1 MDFLIDGNAYL
12 NVALSVT
19 RSILYKDKGV
29 GKKYYVNDIFNEGK
43 YILKEEVKVQF
54 KKFCINYLSSLIA
67 PVGSNI
73 DRVHLVFDSR
83 SWRKEYINKAFE
95 KNLFDSEVAPV
106 KFDYKGNRKKDD
118 KIYLFF
124 EYFQDEIIPVLIRET
139 NINYYRIPGT
149 EGDDII
155 AFLCEKIENDILAY
169 TVDGDL
175 RQLVYNKDKNII
187 LIYPKQMS
195 KHKKLFVP
203 KELHPDLADDED
215 DNFFSLTESH
225 IVEPSMSKTIKTLKN
240 KDYFEYVVD
249 PVTEI
254 FTKIF
259 RGDKKDNIPKLHKM
273 TPIKTNKLILEIKK
287 DYGNSSIDLLDS
299 LDKDFIGYIVE
310 KISLLNKINDLNK
323 LQDIQKHFIFNSKI
337 IRLSSSLFPEK
348 IKTLLEKDFESKT
361 FLSFDNKRFSNI
373 KNNLSII

>member
-1 MDFLIDGNAYL
+1 
-12 NVALSVT
+12 
-19 RSILYKDKGV
+19 
-29 GKKYYVNDIFNEGK
+29 
-43 YILKEEVKVQF
+43 
-54 KKFCINYLSSLIA
+54 
-67 PVGSNI
+67 
-73 DRVHLVFDSR
+73 
-83 SWRKEYINKAFE
+83 
-95 KNLFDSEVAPV
+95 
-106 KFDYKGNRKKDD
+106 
-118 KIYLFF
+118 
-124 EYFQDEIIPVLIRET
+124 
-139 NINYYRIPGT
+139 
-149 EGDDII
+149 
-155 AFLCEKIENDILAY
+155 
-169 TVDGDL
+169 
-175 RQLVYNKDKNII
+175 
-187 LIYPKQMS
+187 
-195 KHKKLFVP
+195 
-203 KELHPDLADDED
+203 
-215 DNFFSLTESH
+215 
-225 IVEPSMSKTIKTLKN
+225 MSKTIKTLKN